1 MDRKQSNWILIL
13 DNLREQGKQK
23 NNLKHLLTLNQYLQ
37 LTNKQM
43 GKTLTLVQKKMNT
56 YDHALILNI

>member
-43 GKTLTLVQKKMNT
+43 GKTLTLVQKKK
-56 YDHALILNI
+56 